1 MGALPWTRLQA
12 RSTGGRARLKAL
24 VMGTTLAAGL
34 FALGVASLVLGVART
49 STKMLAIQC
58 ALARVLGVVYAF
70 DRPRTNLVNVQ
81 VQFLT
86 LPASS
91 FALLGAAPHGF
102 VAKFSASDG
111 SRALMTG
118 NLSRMFAVWELLQD
132 HLLTLDGCQ
141 ILQ

>member
-1 MGALPWTRLQA
+1 MGALPWTRFQA
-12 RSTGGRARLKAL
+12 RSTGGRARPKAL
-24 VMGTTLAAGL
+24 VMDTTLAAGF

-58 ALARVLGVVYAF
+58 ALARVPGVVYAF
-70 DRPRTNLVNVQ
+70 DRSRTNLGNVQ

-86 LPASS
+86 LATSS

-102 VAKFSASDG
+102 VAKSSASDG
-111 SRALMTG
+111 SRVFMTG

-141 ILQ
+141 ILK

>member
-12 RSTGGRARLKAL
+12 RSTSGRARLKAL

-86 LPASS
+86 LPTSS
-91 FALLGAAPHGF
+91 FALLGAAPHGV

-118 NLSRMFAVWELLQD
+118 NLSPMFAVWELLQD

>member
-24 VMGTTLAAGL
+24 VMDTTLAAGL

-58 ALARVLGVVYAF
+58 ALARVPGVVNAF
-70 DRPRTNLVNVQ
+70 DRSRTNLVNVQ

-111 SRALMTG
+111 SRVLMTG
-118 NLSRMFAVWELLQD
+118 NLSRMFAVWKLLQD
-132 HLLTLDGCQ
+132 QLLTLDGCQ
-141 ILQ
+141 ILK